1 MGRRLANKYR
11 AWESFCRDQA
21 ALAGS
26 GLQRR
31 GLEASAEYCRAAA
44 DEIERASWTQFWT
57 QTSQDSISPD
67 VLDGM
72 KGRAIGLER
81 LTQLHRP
88 ILTAIV
94 PFVMRGG
101 ELHRKVAR

>member
-1 MGRRLANKYR
+1 MGRCLANKYR

-21 ALAGS
+21 PLAGS

-44 DEIERASWTQFWT
+44 DEIERAFWTQFWT

-67 VLDGM
+67 VMDGM
-72 KGRAIGLER
+72 KGRATNRTYRGS
-81 LTQLHRP
+81 LTMSGHRRRP
-88 ILTAIV
+88 EVTGKGSNRR
-94 PFVMRGG
+94 F
-101 ELHRKVAR
+101 